1 MVWWAL
7 RRLLGLLT
15 RVTVPAMAVG
25 AVCATVLG
33 LLASQLV
40 RMALDGW
47 NLPLGLLRL
56 STGLG
61 AGVPAAL
68 TWGLV
73 AGAAAAVILRVAAG
87 RGETTDATASVKDA
101 ARS

>member
-1 MVWWAL
+1 MGPHELHGGEQMTYRRAAKPALVGAL
-7 RRLLGLLT
+7 RRLPGLLT

-40 RMALDGW
+40 RMAREAW

-68 TWGLV
+68 TRGLV
-73 AGAAAAVILRVAAG
+73 VGVAA
-87 RGETTDATASVKDA
+87 TVS
-101 ARS
+101 